1 MSTETGFSTTASQP
15 STGETTHNDRA
26 ITMTMAA
33 RKAACLD
40 AGTHWARARN
50 ANDNI
55 DQCRIVRLNALR
67 AAGERINVACGREQ
81 LLFTVDGNFFCRE
94 QLLPHLPADM
104 SIEAVQGCVHIA
116 NKMEQPVQTV
126 AELDRLEKQLQE
138 EFQLL
143 GLLPSPRV
151 RELQK
156 AHQKNFFSIY
166 VSVFSTAKESLLNLE
181 KPDVEGGLGPM
192 ESWTPAVLDEFLDN
206 AKPVKEQIARAER
219 LRLGRAT

>member
-1 MSTETGFSTTASQP
+1 MSTETGLSTTNSQP

-26 ITMTMAA
+26 ITMTKAA

-81 LLFTVDGNFFCRE
+81 LLFTVDGNIFCRE

-116 NKMEQPVQTV
+116 NKMEQPVKTV